1 MEQKFSVDQRAKAVR
16 RIARRGGFPEGADFM
31 QLVGMHWDDL
41 CVAIGPISNDYQRE
55 IVEKILSALGELD
68 GGKELLRALR
78 PPRRGMSLTEVREE
92 QALAENVT
100 VKTIER
106 REMKGAI
113 AFVHQADELL
123 ARLEQAID
131 EEIKVDRESFLLWA
145 LIRELVRDNPAA
157 LERTEQYWAKLS
169 SAVMPIGDEGIYG
182 PRDIFLDK
190 LGDALDMPF
199 KPYGDE

>member
-1 MEQKFSVDQRAKAVR
+1 
-16 RIARRGGFPEGADFM
+16 
-31 QLVGMHWDDL
+31 
-41 CVAIGPISNDYQRE
+41 
-55 IVEKILSALGELD
+55 
-68 GGKELLRALR
+68 
-78 PPRRGMSLTEVREE
+78 MSLAEVREE

-131 EEIKVDRESFLLWA
+131 EEIKGDRENFLLWA

-157 LERTEQYWAKLS
+157 LERTEQYWAKLYS
-169 SAVMPIGDEGIYG
+169 EVSPADDEGVYG
-182 PRDIFLDK
+182 PRDIFLSK
-190 LGDALDMPF
+190 LGDALDTPF
-199 KPYGDE
+199 KPYTTWEDYTAPRD